1 MMNRWKRPVFL
12 LLLVALLAAAG
23 CAGKAKAPQAV
34 LAIEGSGVE
43 SPVEVTLEEL
53 QAMSEDLVEDDY
65 FSINTYGTEEYF
77 HFKGVWVW
85 AVLEKKAS
93 MKEGASKAS
102 FVAED
107 GYTVTYTLEEVKR
120 DDYMDQ
126 RNPDKKYKMIL
137 AWEENHQPYDISEG
151 SPFRLVI
158 GQKEPGD
165 VNKPYWVRQVVKIVV
180 E

>member
-1 MMNRWKRPVFL
+1 MNRWRRSL
-12 LLLVALLAAAG
+12 LLLLLLALLAAAG
-23 CAGKAKAPQAV
+23 CAGKSKAQEAV

-43 SPVEVTLEEL
+43 TPVEVTLEEL
-53 QAMSEDLVEDDY
+53 QAMTGDLVEDDY

-93 MKEGASKAS
+93 LKGEATKAS

-107 GYTVTYTLEEVKR
+107 GYTATYTLEEVRR

-126 RNPDKKYKMIL
+126 QDPGKKYKMIL